1 MSINLFRR
9 RAAMHI
15 EIVKKIVISHA
26 KPCKQCF
33 YQMVT
38 MVTPTPRQGRLGKIK
53 KEGGRGDIA
62 IPSFILKFSDCR
74 IVINSLLYPLRPPLH
89 IKIPALFAHAPPP
102 PHSLPAR
109 IRPAGST
116 PLPFLLLDQGWED
129 TYPHNNHWQYASE
142 LIRPRLFLCFL
153 PVMSSDDLYKYLFC
167 PRVRYLPHIDIY

>member
-74 IVINSLLYPLRPPLH
+74 IVIKFTHISFATRPSHQNSCACPC
-89 IKIPALFAHAPPP
+89 AP
-102 PHSLPAR
+102 SLSSRQDTACWVHTPSFPFTR
-109 IRPAGST
+109 SGVRRHLST
-116 PLPFLLLDQGWED
+116 
-129 TYPHNNHWQYASE
+129 
-142 LIRPRLFLCFL
+142 
-153 PVMSSDDLYKYLFC
+153 
-167 PRVRYLPHIDIY
+167 